1 MVLTLGRCD
10 FHFFVSNFVRK
21 VSRFSPIRTIVCEGD
36 ALHPVANSR
45 EEGRLLTGFRKV
57 RLIVA
62 AVSGFC
68 LSTGA
73 ALGQG
78 KEKVDAK
85 VRSSEFV
92 LQANELMQQGKHA
105 DALKI
110 IDQALKADGSN
121 EWLLMTRGHVHL
133 KLRKVKNGQAD
144 CDQAIRLKSDMP
156 EAYHCRALAAAY
168 AGDAKGAMKDLG
180 FAVKLDPE
188 FIPAYE
194 TRAGMNQG
202 KGNLQPALDDYNV
215 LVRLKPMDGVV
226 LWRRGNL
233 NLAMGNA
240 EQAIKD
246 FDAAVKLAPDNS
258 NILVDRARLHE
269 RNGQLEKALEDYTAT
284 LKLAPGQAEV
294 YLNRGMLYVRLNKKD
309 LAKADFDKAVS
320 LNASYGEIV
329 AKLND
334 PAPLAAPATAASNT
348 PAAPKPVEK
357 PDPAKTAALV
367 PQSEAEAAKPT
378 VKQPEVKKTFIAG
391 ASAPAPKQS
400 APTTPAPATPAPETK
415 APEVAPE
422 PAKVAEAAPAQPD
435 PDAELKSALSDGTQF
450 ERAKNPAKAI
460 EAYSKALSIKPDLHI
475 TLMDRGR
482 LYLDQKQWKL
492 ALADYEKAAKLSPKD
507 PKAHLGTC
515 RAHVNLNAYKDA
527 IQSCSKVLELD
538 RSPDARVLR
547 GQSYIGLREYDKAIE
562 DLKIS
567 TEIRM
572 DAPETF
578 FQLGELYRETG
589 NLLMALNAFTRA
601 IQQKPGYAEA
611 YKARAAIRQSLGDS
625 VGFQEDSTRA
635 AARR

>member
-1 MVLTLGRCD
+1 MLCIPMRTC
-10 FHFFVSNFVRK
+10 VRRADLFTR
-21 VSRFSPIRTIVCEGD
+21 SRN
-36 ALHPVANSR
+36 L
-45 EEGRLLTGFRKV
+45 RLF
-57 RLIVA
+57 VA
-62 AVSGFC
+62 AAACSC
-68 LSTGA
+68 LWNGE

-85 VRSSEFV
+85 VRSSEVV

-105 DALKI
+105 DALKLL
-110 IDQALKADGSN
+110 DQALKADNSN
-121 EWLLMTRGHVHL
+121 EWLIMTRGHVHL
-133 KLRKVKNGQAD
+133 KLRKIKNGQAD
-144 CDQAIRLKSDMP
+144 CDQAIRIKSDMP
-156 EAYHCRALAAAY
+156 EAYHCRALGAAY
-168 AGDAKGAMKDLG
+168 AGDVKGAMKDLG
-180 FAVKLDPE
+180 FAIKLDPE

-215 LVRLKPMDGVV
+215 LVRLKPMDGMV

-240 EQAIKD
+240 EQALKD
-246 FDAAVKLAPDNS
+246 FDAAVKLAPENS

-269 RNGQLEKALEDYTAT
+269 RSGQFEKALEDYTAT
-284 LKLAPGQAEV
+284 LKIAPGQAEV

-309 LAKADFDKAVS
+309 VAKADFDKAVS
-320 LNASYGEIV
+320 LNASYAEIV

-334 PAPLAAPATAASNT
+334 PATAAT
-348 PAAPKPVEK
+348 PAAATASTAPAAAKPIEK

-367 PQSEAEAAKPT
+367 PQSEAEASKPA
-378 VKQPEVKKTFIAG
+378 VQKPEVKKTFIAG
-391 ASAPAPKQS
+391 ASSPAPKQA
-400 APTTPAPATPAPETK
+400 APATSTAASPAPAAAAPTAAAKAPET
-415 APEVAPE
+415 APE
-422 PAKVAEAAPAQPD
+422 PVKSAEATPPPAPAQPD
-435 PDAELKSALSDGTQF
+435 PDAELKAALADGTQF
-450 ERAKNPAKAI
+450 ERAKNPLKAI
-460 EAYSKALSIKPDLHI
+460 ESYSKALKIKPDLHN

-492 ALADYEKAAKLSPKD
+492 ALTDYQEASKLSPKD

-515 RAHVNLNAYKDA
+515 RAHVNLNAYKEA

-547 GQSYIGLREYDKAIE
+547 GQAYVGIREYDKAIE

-578 FQLGELYRETG
+578 YQLGELYRETG

-601 IQQKPGYAEA
+601 IQQKPGYTEA
-611 YKARAAIRQSLGDS
+611 YKARAAIRQTLGDS